1 LTYTITG
8 IVEQVDDTTLKI
20 SELPVRKWTQD
31 YKEFL
36 ETMMTV
42 SEKNKEPFIKDFRE
56 HNTDTKVH
64 FELLLSEENMAIA
77 LAEGLIKKFKLTT
90 TISTSNMHLFDA
102 GGFIKKYDTPEQSIP
117 FLTIC

>member
-42 SEKNKEPFIKDFRE
+42 SEKNKEPFIK
-56 HNTDTKVH
+56 V
-64 FELLLSEENMAIA
+64 
-77 LAEGLIKKFKLTT
+77 KKIL
-90 TISTSNMHLFDA
+90 M
-102 GGFIKKYDTPEQSIP
+102 
-117 FLTIC
+117 

>member
-42 SEKNKEPFIKDFRE
+42 SEKNKEPFIKVK
-56 HNTDTKVH
+56 N
-64 FELLLSEENMAIA
+64 I
-77 LAEGLIKKFKLTT
+77 LI
-90 TISTSNMHLFDA
+90 
-102 GGFIKKYDTPEQSIP
+102 
-117 FLTIC
+117 

>member
-42 SEKNKEPFIKDFRE
+42 SEKNKEPFIKVKNFFDV
-56 HNTDTKVH
+56 T
-64 FELLLSEENMAIA
+64 SI
-77 LAEGLIKKFKLTT
+77 LAKFMGLISTT
-90 TISTSNMHLFDA
+90 GSLVGFYYEHLYILCGFVTSADVN
-102 GGFIKKYDTPEQSIP
+102 
-117 FLTIC
+117 

>member
-1 LTYTITG
+1 MTYTITG

-42 SEKNKEPFIKDFRE
+42 SEKNKEPFIK
-56 HNTDTKVH
+56 V
-64 FELLLSEENMAIA
+64 
-77 LAEGLIKKFKLTT
+77 KKIL
-90 TISTSNMHLFDA
+90 M
-102 GGFIKKYDTPEQSIP
+102 
-117 FLTIC
+117 

>member
-36 ETMMTV
+36 ETMMTL
-42 SEKNKEPFIKDFRE
+42 SEKNKEPFIKVKNIF
-56 HNTDTKVH
+56 T
-64 FELLLSEENMAIA
+64 
-77 LAEGLIKKFKLTT
+77 
-90 TISTSNMHLFDA
+90 
-102 GGFIKKYDTPEQSIP
+102 
-117 FLTIC
+117 

>member
-1 LTYTITG
+1 MTYTITG

-42 SEKNKEPFIKDFRE
+42 SEKNKEPFIKVK
-56 HNTDTKVH
+56 NI
-64 FELLLSEENMAIA
+64 LM
-77 LAEGLIKKFKLTT
+77 
-90 TISTSNMHLFDA
+90 
-102 GGFIKKYDTPEQSIP
+102 
-117 FLTIC
+117 

>member
-42 SEKNKEPFIKDFRE
+42 SEKNKEPFIKVK
-56 HNTDTKVH
+56 NI
-64 FELLLSEENMAIA
+64 LM
-77 LAEGLIKKFKLTT
+77 
-90 TISTSNMHLFDA
+90 
-102 GGFIKKYDTPEQSIP
+102 
-117 FLTIC
+117 

>member
-1 LTYTITG
+1 LWLELSATKDTGLTYTITG

-42 SEKNKEPFIKDFRE
+42 SEKNKEPFIKVK
-56 HNTDTKVH
+56 NI
-64 FELLLSEENMAIA
+64 LM
-77 LAEGLIKKFKLTT
+77 
-90 TISTSNMHLFDA
+90 
-102 GGFIKKYDTPEQSIP
+102 
-117 FLTIC
+117 